1 MRANVKKSFT
11 HYYVQALEEG
21 KQPMLVVHS
30 EDKETGE
37 QYHKFL
43 DRKKALELAK
53 AEKAITPEVKF
64 RVMKC
69 VEIYQAG
76 EWL

>member
-30 EDKETGE
+30 EDKEKIK
-37 QYHKFL
+37 KFHQ
-43 DRKKALELAK
+43 
-53 AEKAITPEVKF
+53 IVKNS
-64 RVMKC
+64 
-69 VEIYQAG
+69 
-76 EWL
+76 